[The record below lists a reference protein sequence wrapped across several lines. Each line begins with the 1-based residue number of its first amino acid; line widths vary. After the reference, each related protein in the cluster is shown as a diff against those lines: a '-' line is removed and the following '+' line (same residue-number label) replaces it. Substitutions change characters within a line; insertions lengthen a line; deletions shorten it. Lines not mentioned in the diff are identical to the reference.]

1 MSNSSPAL
9 GRIAAVF
16 AFLALALP
24 AAVLPARAELAVP
37 AGETILTVKGSI
49 TETNTDGAATFDMDM
64 LQAMPSAEFATSTNW
79 TEGVKTFKGVPLKTL
94 LESVGATG
102 STITATALNNYSVD
116 IPMDAI
122 TDDAPIV
129 AYTIDGETFSRRDKG
144 PLWIVFPYDSS
155 TEYQTE
161 LVFGW
166 SIWQLADLTVS
177 E

>member
-1 MSNSSPAL
+1 MSYFRPAL
-9 GRIAAVF
+9 RQFAVALVLATAA
-16 AFLALALP
+16 A
-24 AAVLPARAELAVP
+24 LPARAELAAP
-37 AGETILTVKGSI
+37 AGEPVLTVRGAVSV
-49 TETNTDGAATFDMDM
+49 TNADGAASFDMDM

-94 LESVGATG
+94 LDSLGAKGATV
-102 STITATALNNYSVD
+102 TATALNNYSVD
-116 IPMDAI
+116 IPMEAI
-122 TDDAPIV
+122 EDGVPII

-155 TEYQTE
+155 TEYQSE

-166 SIWQLADLTVS
+166 SIWQLTELTVT

>member
-1 MSNSSPAL
+1 MFNLTPAI
-9 GRIAAVF
+9 GRIAAVA
-16 AFLALALP
+16 AFSALA
-24 AAVLPARAELAVP
+24 ALPARAELAAP
-37 AGETILTVKGSI
+37 SGETILTVRGAI
-49 TETNTDGAATFDMDM
+49 AETNTDGAAAFDMEM
-64 LQAMPSAEFATSTNW
+64 LQAMPAGEFATSTNW

-94 LESVGATG
+94 LDSLGAKGTKV
-102 STITATALNNYSVD
+102 TATALNNYSVD

-122 TDDAPIV
+122 KDGVPII

-155 TEYQTE
+155 TDYQTE